1 MTILSSP
8 PTIVL
13 VGPTA
18 AGKTDVAHEI
28 TRRMGW
34 GVISADAMMVYRGMD
49 IGTAKPTADE
59 RGSIPYAGIDITTPD
74 TSFNAH
80 DYLAAVN
87 RQTAESNS
95 NMSWMVAGGTGLY
108 IRCLLKGLDEQDG
121 ADNKLRETADAV
133 LANEGF
139 EALKNWCRM
148 QRPGIDQDLPAGDL
162 ANPRRW
168 IRAVERGTRLSSP
181 VGATHLDRALIV
193 GLQWE
198 RDILEKRIIQRVE
211 KMYENGLLDEVKQL
225 RLTHDRFSPTA
236 GKAIGYAEALAVIDG
251 RMKLNDARNQ
261 TIIRTRQ
268 YAKRQMTWFRNQ
280 LPTQW
285 IEVTATDSIGDL
297 ADKAMAR
304 WKSHGH

>member
-28 TRRMGW
+28 ARQMGW
-34 GVISADAMMVYRGMD
+34 GIISADAMMVYRDMD
-49 IGTAKPTADE
+49 IGTAKPTAEE
-59 RGSIPYAGIDITTPD
+59 RGSIPYAGLDITTPD
-74 TSFNAH
+74 ASFSAH
-80 DYLAAVN
+80 DYLTAVN
-87 RQTAESNS
+87 RQTAESNP
-95 NMSWMVAGGTGLY
+95 NENWMVAGGTGLY

-121 ADNKLRETADAV
+121 ADSRLRETADAV

-139 EALKNWCRM
+139 EALKNWCRK
-148 QRPGIDQDLPAGDL
+148 QRPGIDQELPAGDL
-162 ANPRRW
+162 GNPRRW
-168 IRAVERGTRLSSP
+168 IRAVERGIKQTCP
-181 VGATHLDRALIV
+181 AEETHLDRALII

-198 RDILEKRIIQRVE
+198 RGVLEQRIIHRVE

-225 RLTHDRFSPTA
+225 RLTYDSLSPTA
-236 GKAIGYAEALAVIDG
+236 SKAIGYAEALAVING
-251 RMKLNDARNQ
+251 HMKLNDARTQ
-261 TIIRTRQ
+261 TVIRTRQ

-285 IEVTATDSIGDL
+285 IDVSATDSVHDL
-297 ADKAMAR
+297 ADKSMIL
-304 WKSHGH
+304 WKSHVH